1 MPAKAGIHFIFP
13 GFTLNTLKGTIGV
26 PWPAFKGMAVRIGML
41 IIIDGYNLIR
51 QSDNL
56 RRYERKSLEAGRQ
69 ALINKLV
76 EYEKGKN
83 HQITVVFDGIQNGW
97 AEEGRDRAGKINI
110 IYSRHGERADDVI
123 KRLAAH
129 SGEEII
135 VVSSDREISSYVT
148 QLGKTSLAS
157 PEFEVI
163 MNKAMFS
170 SPRPTSVAKKN
181 ESNERQTKKKGP
193 AKRLPRAKRK
203 AQTKIN
209 KL

>member
-1 MPAKAGIHFIFP
+1 M
-13 GFTLNTLKGTIGV
+13 
-26 PWPAFKGMAVRIGML
+26 
-41 IIIDGYNLIR
+41 IR

-83 HQITVVFDGIQNGW
+83 HQITVVFDGGQSDW
-97 AEEGRDRAGKINI
+97 VDEGRDREGKINI
-110 IYSRHGERADDVI
+110 VYSRFGEKADDVI
-123 KRLAAH
+123 KRLAARTV
-129 SGEEII
+129 GDVI

>member
-1 MPAKAGIHFIFP
+1 
-13 GFTLNTLKGTIGV
+13 
-26 PWPAFKGMAVRIGML
+26 ML

-56 RRYERKSLEAGRQ
+56 RRYEQKSLEAGRQ
-69 ALINKLV
+69 ALIARLK
-76 EYEKGKN
+76 EYEKRKK
-83 HQITVVFDGIQNGW
+83 HQIAVIFDGGQSDWID
-97 AEEGRDRAGKINI
+97 EGRDREGEIDI
-110 IYSRHGERADDVI
+110 IYSRYGERADDVI
-123 KRLAAH
+123 KRMAAQTA
-129 SGEEII
+129 GDTI

-170 SPRPTSVAKKN
+170 SPRPISVAKKN